1 MVVSLITLTLNLPL
15 VNTVNTVNRCFQ
27 LIFRPT
33 YTNFRKVYVA
43 FSLRKARAEL
53 VGNTVK
59 VFSIYREEINL
70 TSPLLTTKTVCKVKM
85 FLCKR
90 VIVWLTHSGGIVEN
104 SQECVECF
112 HVMHYSVLCS
122 VGTYRQARSLQCQ
135 TIHKAI
141 KPLSLFLSSLN
152 YCLF

>member
-1 MVVSLITLTLNLPL
+1 MCL
-15 VNTVNTVNRCFQ
+15 VFTEKKF
-27 LIFRPT
+27 
-33 YTNFRKVYVA
+33 
-43 FSLRKARAEL
+43 
-53 VGNTVK
+53 
-59 VFSIYREEINL
+59 NL

-152 YCLF
+152 YCLFSFHRSFVKYSFVHCYRELNFMLETIHG